1 VSERYS
7 LKADTAR
14 RLGEL
19 LGETDDPVEQSPAR
33 GGTRGKH
40 PILVR
45 CTSITAA
52 SGSAVG
58 SQCYPAVIIDTDAVV
73 STQVELPDPVWLTLL
88 TTSGAA
94 TAPTLNALYHGL
106 FAGEFDPAA
115 DSRPRVF
122 AVAPAGAA
130 AVNNWLNTNG
140 SFYLSNASY
149 PANTW
154 VAFGS
159 GLVLPSAGTYNIYYN
174 CYGYYNVAGS
184 IGTAKW
190 EARFSSSVLGGVVP
204 GSESVIV
211 MPQVANQYIYGSSA
225 KYMRYFA
232 TASDT
237 ITVEMMQTVLGQLTT
252 PLLHHRTMGY
262 DMIA

>member
-1 VSERYS
+1 MPPPETIPVLNTTAEIIPGFGLMRRTGVNNDGQITVA
-7 LKADTAR
+7 KPNADGQLCLVNSPFPILPNKVGMSAGYHLR
-14 RLGEL
+14 AVIAYDQQDGAPAN
-19 LGETDDPVEQSPAR
+19 GETWGA
-33 GGTRGKH
+33 T
-40 PILVR
+40 
-45 CTSITAA
+45 
-52 SGSAVG
+52 SGSWLARKNNAGFQIDGGAFQGVVNAVRV
-58 SQCYPAVIIDTDAVV
+58 PAV
-73 STQVELPDPVWLTLL
+73 
-88 TTSGAA
+88 
-94 TAPTLNALYHGL
+94 
-106 FAGEFDPAA
+106 
-115 DSRPRVF
+115 
-122 AVAPAGAA
+122 
-130 AVNNWLNTNG
+130 VNQWLNSNG
-140 SFYLSNASY
+140 SFHLSNGSY

-159 GLVLPSAGTYNIYYN
+159 GLVLPGAGTYNIYYN

-262 DMIA
+262 DKIG